1 VSDHERLA
9 AVMAPI
15 VVACIRTEI
24 QNSRDL
30 MVDALYPITG
40 RLVAA
45 AVRSAFRDLIETLNA
60 KVDQSLSI
68 DLWKTRL
75 KAKLTGRSEAEIIL
89 EQNVPLRI
97 DEIFLIHRATGL
109 LIARESA
116 NDDTDGETDRDIV
129 ASILTAIMA
138 FVRDAFDSSGESEL
152 NSFSFGD
159 SQLYLRTSP
168 AVILGARATGTAPAG
183 FERALDATF
192 AELLDA
198 WGGALANYDGS
209 LEDDIGQRLQS
220 DLRGQLATLLEARDK
235 QFRSRSNKGML
246 GGVVVLALLAA
257 WVGYEVYD
265 SYRIQGIGDTARS
278 IVSAEERLR
287 GYPTSVRFDPA
298 TDRLVLEG
306 LTPHQYPIEGLR
318 KKLTRALPGVEL
330 DLKLYA
336 PARAATMQTEAL
348 SKRFQVAE
356 RILQRRLDALDQRLG
371 SVDARVAGLDVRLS
385 KEKEFEDWI
394 NRQAIYFADGVNFHA
409 PTIAESKLKK
419 LVELFAAASASSQLV
434 VIGYSDS
441 SGSST
446 FNRQVSQAR
455 SDAVAMRLMGLGIP
469 GERILAIGRGQDN
482 PLSRESGP
490 SNKNRRVEFEIRPLR
505 SGDVGP

>member
-1 VSDHERLA
+1 
-9 AVMAPI
+9 
-15 VVACIRTEI
+15 
-24 QNSRDL
+24 
-30 MVDALYPITG
+30 
-40 RLVAA
+40 
-45 AVRSAFRDLIETLNA
+45 
-60 KVDQSLSI
+60 
-68 DLWKTRL
+68 
-75 KAKLTGRSEAEIIL
+75 
-89 EQNVPLRI
+89 
-97 DEIFLIHRATGL
+97 
-109 LIARESA
+109 
-116 NDDTDGETDRDIV
+116 
-129 ASILTAIMA
+129 
-138 FVRDAFDSSGESEL
+138 
-152 NSFSFGD
+152 
-159 SQLYLRTSP
+159 
-168 AVILGARATGTAPAG
+168 
-183 FERALDATF
+183 
-192 AELLDA
+192 
-198 WGGALANYDGS
+198 
-209 LEDDIGQRLQS
+209 
-220 DLRGQLATLLEARDK
+220 
-235 QFRSRSNKGML
+235 
-246 GGVVVLALLAA
+246 
-257 WVGYEVYD
+257 
-265 SYRIQGIGDTARS
+265 
-278 IVSAEERLR
+278 
-287 GYPTSVRFDPA
+287 
-298 TDRLVLEG
+298 LEG